1 MNASVAEICENTKMG
16 REFALLGNY
25 ETSLV
30 YYQGVVQQIHRL
42 LQSVND
48 PMRRERWQEVG
59 LTVTLLLIFSPLFTN
74 QITFHSPPDS
84 TENHSGIRVRKRHPK
99 HFSRVSNNR
108 ASPICL
114 LSIWVNETEPVVA
127 FHLPS
132 MKSQ

>member
-48 PMRRERWQEVG
+48 PMRRERWQEVR
-59 LTVTLLLIFSPLFTN
+59 LLIVHPFNRSSLIPQSLLIYFSILV
-74 QITFHSPPDS
+74 DS
-84 TENHSGIRVRKRHPK
+84 TENHSGIRVCERHPT
-99 HFSRVSNNR
+99 HFSRVSSNI
-108 ASPICL
+108 ASP
-114 LSIWVNETEPVVA
+114 IWVNELEPRFTSFA
-127 FHLPS
+127 QS
-132 MKSQ
+132 N